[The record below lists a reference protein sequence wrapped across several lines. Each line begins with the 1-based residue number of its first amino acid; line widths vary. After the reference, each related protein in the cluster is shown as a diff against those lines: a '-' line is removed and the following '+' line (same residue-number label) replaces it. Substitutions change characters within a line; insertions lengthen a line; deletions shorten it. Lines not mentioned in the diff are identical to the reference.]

1 MRAPTSRAS
10 WAENWGTRSTKTQTS
25 LGESSLDQNL
35 DGCNGGE
42 DGGGGDD
49 GDDGGEDGE
58 DGDGGEDGG
67 DEDQQRPK
75 PHQVILDQNG
85 LSAGA
90 LM

>member
-35 DGCNGGE
+35 DGAN
-42 DGGGGDD
+42 GGDD
-49 GDDGGEDGE
+49 GGEDGEDGE

-67 DEDQQRPK
+67 DEDQ
-75 PHQVILDQNG
+75 
-85 LSAGA
+85 
-90 LM
+90 